1 MGGIHSIRDSI
12 DIAITVSA
20 HSGIPVLFLA
30 NPGLAKSTMIGDWA
44 ARNGYH
50 LETLIGSRFTQ
61 EEILGFQAR
70 VEDKNTGETYLELLE
85 PYWYRSVIQH
95 EKKNIPSLLFLDE
108 FSTVQENVQGAM
120 LQLVFDRTIGH
131 GKKLPAS
138 TIIISAAN
146 YKQNIPFVFNIMAP
160 VLNRFCIVN
169 LLYENSRAFLDEFLQ
184 DESTRSDN
192 LITYND
198 VTVHEKTKLRLRE
211 GLKTMWSFIFES
223 FNERVGQND
232 IDINNQMYNNIYENG
247 TMYVYNFITGRTI
260 YYLYRVTLSFL
271 SKGLSISR
279 HGQIMLNMVFGL
291 AGLGT
296 NSFNEARQ
304 KSYLKKL
311 ETLWT
316 KLYAEFETGSG
327 GGPALRPPPV
337 KLAVDGKSVSAAVNE
352 WTLYDEASIFPEGP
366 DEALETLIRHVSGV
380 YGTES
385 ERIENL
391 IRLVADDSA
400 ALFAFNEDMQK
411 IDALILTLEAE
422 TAGTA
427 LPECAERGTYL
438 QTLRGIS
445 AAYAP
450 LREAALKKAL
460 SV

>member
-1 MGGIHSIRDSI
+1 MSNIHSIRDGI

-20 HSGIPVLFLA
+20 HSGVPVLFLA
-30 NPGLAKSTMIGDWA
+30 NPGLAKSTIIGNWA
-44 ARNGYH
+44 ERNGYH

-70 VEDKNTGETYLELLE
+70 TEDKNTGETYLELLE
-85 PYWYRSVIQH
+85 PYWYRSVIQN

-108 FSTVQENVQGAM
+108 LSTVQENVQGAM

-138 TIIISAAN
+138 TIIVSAAN

-160 VLNRFCIVN
+160 ILNRFCIVN
-169 LLYENSRAFLDEFLQ
+169 LRYESHRAFLGEFLQ
-184 DESTRSDN
+184 DESARSDN
-192 LITYND
+192 LITYSD
-198 VTVHEKTKLRLRE
+198 VTIREETRMRLRE

-223 FNERVGQND
+223 FNESGGQSD
-232 IDINNQMYNNIYENG
+232 IDINNQMYNNIYESD

-271 SKGLSISR
+271 SKGLSVSR

-296 NSFNEARQ
+296 NSFNESRQ

-311 ETLWT
+311 ETLWI
-316 KLYAEFETGSG
+316 KLYAEFETGSAG
-327 GGPALRPPPV
+327 ESELRLPPV
-337 KLAVDGKSVSAAVNE
+337 KLAFDGKSVSTAVNE

-366 DEALETLIRHVSGV
+366 DEALETLVRHVSGV

-385 ERIENL
+385 GRIENL
-391 IRLVADDSA
+391 RRLVMDDRA
-400 ALFAFNEDMQK
+400 ALFAFTEDMQK
-411 IDALILTLEAE
+411 IDSLILTLETE
-422 TAGTA
+422 TT
-427 LPECAERGTYL
+427 ETERAKRGAYL
-438 QTLRGIS
+438 QTLRGIRG
-445 AAYAP
+445 AYTP
-450 LREAALKKAL
+450 LREAALKKTIP
-460 SV
+460 S